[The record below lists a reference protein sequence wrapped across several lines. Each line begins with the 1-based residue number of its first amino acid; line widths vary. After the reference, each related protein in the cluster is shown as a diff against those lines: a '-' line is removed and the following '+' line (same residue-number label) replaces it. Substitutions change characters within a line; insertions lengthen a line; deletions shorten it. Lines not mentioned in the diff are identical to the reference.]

1 MVGQVLN
8 VFRKEWLEISRD
20 RRSMITLLFMAFGFP
35 IYIFFLIDMISKQA
49 ERDVDIKA
57 AIVNADQ
64 APNLV
69 AFLDQQGIDFDRYD
83 TLEAARA
90 DSKANKVI
98 VHLADD
104 LADLYEQSLT
114 ADISLYVNQKDQK
127 ASGNASQLRF
137 LLNAYNEQIK
147 TARLVARGV
156 SPARV
161 EAFDIEEYD
170 LTTAGRAS
178 NFLAGFI
185 LYAFI
190 ATAFMG
196 TIAATADQIAGEK
209 ERQTL
214 QPLLSQ
220 PVTRPALVL
229 GKWLTLASLGGLFC
243 SIAFIFGGFVISK
256 APLAAAG
263 ATFYL
268 DFKTLALG
276 AVSLSALAMFA
287 ASAQVFLA
295 ANAKTYREAM
305 TYLPW
310 TALLPFAVTFVPIFT
325 DVEYDGLISFVPIF
339 NQTFVMRELLLEGVA
354 PTAQF
359 LGGIVTTLGLA
370 VVFLLMT
377 MRIFG
382 NEKSLG

>member
-1 MVGQVLN
+1 
-8 VFRKEWLEISRD
+8 
-20 RRSMITLLFMAFGFP
+20 
-35 IYIFFLIDMISKQA
+35 
-49 ERDVDIKA
+49 
-57 AIVNADQ
+57 
-64 APNLV
+64 
-69 AFLDQQGIDFDRYD
+69 
-83 TLEAARA
+83 
-90 DSKANKVI
+90 
-98 VHLADD
+98 
-104 LADLYEQSLT
+104 
-114 ADISLYVNQKDQK
+114 
-127 ASGNASQLRF
+127 
-137 LLNAYNEQIK
+137 
-147 TARLVARGV
+147 
-156 SPARV
+156 
-161 EAFDIEEYD
+161 
-170 LTTAGRAS
+170 
-178 NFLAGFI
+178 
-185 LYAFI
+185 
-190 ATAFMG
+190 
-196 TIAATADQIAGEK
+196 K